1 MEADRQASTAAV
13 TTHGT
18 LDVAAKQLT
27 TIAIGHVSI
36 LGVAENQGPEKY
48 SYLKDNCSHFT
59 QVYGGNGYGWT
70 TVCIPGKHICLGHR
84 RKLGE
89 KETKVQQSRNSE
101 WSPEWND
108 TMIKQFEDKP
118 NPWGGTMGDLFAATP
133 KDLISKVIVE
143 EKIFET
149 WYHGKTVLLSD
160 GMILPYATSSDATRS
175 KTLLFLPTAFYNM
188 TDLTD
193 KDIDDA

>member
-27 TIAIGHVSI
+27 
-36 LGVAENQGPEKY
+36 
-48 SYLKDNCSHFT
+48 
-59 QVYGGNGYGWT
+59 WT

-160 GMILPYATSSDATRS
+160 GMILPYATSSV
-175 KTLLFLPTAFYNM
+175 
-188 TDLTD
+188 
-193 KDIDDA
+193 